1 MFQVLAMAGLS
12 SLSLLHSNLDEIQVF
27 FLQAFIQFLF
37 SRMTFTQDWGVVLS
51 LGEQQRVAFARCFF
65 MEPTVVIL
73 DESTSALDPENED
86 MMYVPDSA
94 SFCSVM

>member
-1 MFQVLAMAGLS
+1 MAGLS

-27 FLQAFIQFLF
+27 FLQDFNSHLLPH
-37 SRMTFTQDWGVVLS
+37 MTCNQDWGVVLS
-51 LGEQQRVAFARCFF
+51 LGEQQRVAFARCFY